1 MYYSLE
7 IWKFGQSGHWLALC
21 YGRDKTGRCGGL
33 MIEAGIAAAQSH
45 YFSEYKMPPA
55 EDLANLII

>member
-1 MYYSLE
+1 
-7 IWKFGQSGHWLALC
+7 
-21 YGRDKTGRCGGL
+21 